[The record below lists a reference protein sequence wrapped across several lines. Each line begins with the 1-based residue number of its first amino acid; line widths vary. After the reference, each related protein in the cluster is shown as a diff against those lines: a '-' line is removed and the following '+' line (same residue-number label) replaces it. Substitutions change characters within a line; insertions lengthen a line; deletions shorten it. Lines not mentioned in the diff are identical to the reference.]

1 MTETST
7 YDKIARSIDRI
18 NDIVLDKLSDRE
30 AREVM
35 AHEAAILQEVAHGE
49 RD

>member
-1 MTETST
+1 MNDTT
-7 YDKIARSIDRI
+7 YDNVARIIDRI

-35 AHEAAILQEVAHGE
+35 AREAEILREVAHAE
-49 RD
+49 K